1 MRVNRLAVRDFL
13 IFGFAAYGAL
23 WTVVESFGA
32 FFENSEPGGILG
44 YAAIVFFS
52 VVFGI
57 WRCWPKNHIELQ
69 IPGSDSSIEITFGD
83 IFKGGSVIVIPV
95 NEYFDGL
102 LGDHVSK
109 KSLHGQFI
117 KNVLGGQSDTFDR
130 LTSNALKSVEPKE
143 HVQRDSG
150 RTSKYPIGTVAKV
163 DINDR
168 RFLTVHDKIIRGNV
182 AEGVLWAM
190 RALSAVGSGPDQTAL
205 PCLPH

>member
-69 IPGSDSSIEITFGD
+69 IPVLTRQLKLHLEI
-83 IFKGGSVIVIPV
+83 
-95 NEYFDGL
+95 
-102 LGDHVSK
+102 
-109 KSLHGQFI
+109 
-117 KNVLGGQSDTFDR
+117 
-130 LTSNALKSVEPKE
+130 
-143 HVQRDSG
+143 
-150 RTSKYPIGTVAKV
+150 
-163 DINDR
+163 
-168 RFLTVHDKIIRGNV
+168 FLREEV
-182 AEGVLWAM
+182 
-190 RALSAVGSGPDQTAL
+190 
-205 PCLPH
+205 